1 MINQKSEAVE
11 GKLFVDCSTAV
22 ATLLS
27 SRICDGVNGVRDF
40 RGFGKQENQKI
51 TPAFATVFLVM
62 CCDESVYVYFC
73 VLCTMM

>member
-1 MINQKSEAVE
+1 MRSEINQKSEVVE
-11 GKLFVDCSTAV
+11 GKLFVECSTAV

-51 TPAFATVFLVM
+51 TQERLG
-62 CCDESVYVYFC
+62 
-73 VLCTMM
+73 